1 MDNRPIGVF
10 DSGVGGL
17 TTVRELRKLLPGED
31 IVYFGDTGRV
41 PYGTR
46 SREIIR
52 KYAAQDIRFL
62 ARHDVKAIIAACGTV
77 SANFSEKDVRDLGI
91 DLPYTTIVLPAT
103 RNACAMSAQGRVG
116 VIATPAAIR
125 SGAYGKAVRSIAPGT
140 KVFGNACPLLVPLA
154 ENGMTAADNPI
165 ARLAVELYLKPLIAE
180 EIDTLILGCTHYPLF
195 YDLVNEVLEYK
206 VTLID
211 AGAAAARELQ
221 AALAGAGMTAEEDR
235 EGTARYYVT
244 DQPEGFVEVARH
256 FLGGEFS
263 GTVEYVDIQEI
274 ESPAV

>member
-17 TTVRELRKLLPGED
+17 TTVRELHKILPGED

-46 SREIIR
+46 SREAIR
-52 KYAAQDIRFL
+52 KYAAQDIRYL
-62 ARHDVKAIIAACGTV
+62 LQHDVKAIIAACGTV
-77 SANFSEKDVRDLGI
+77 SATLPEADAKKLGVSV
-91 DLPYTTIVLPAT
+91 PYTTIVQPAT
-103 RNACAMSAQGRVG
+103 RKACAMSAQGRIG

-125 SGAYGKAVRSIAPGT
+125 TGAYGKAVRAIAPNI

-154 ENGMTAADNPI
+154 ENGMTAIDSQI
-165 ARLAVELYLKPLIAE
+165 ARLAIEMYLKPLIAE

-195 YDLVNEVLEYK
+195 FDLIGDVLGYQ

-211 AGAAAARELQ
+211 AGAAAAGEMQAELTQ
-221 AALAGAGMTAEEDR
+221 SGMTAQAGR
-235 EGTARYYVT
+235 RGITRYFVT
-244 DQPEGFVEVARH
+244 DTVEGFTEIAGR
-256 FLGGEFS
+256 FLGEEITGAV
-263 GTVEYVDIQEI
+263 TYVDIQEI
-274 ESPAV
+274 ESS